1 MAEGSVGCAGTRGV
15 RLPHHDL
22 GTALDKDGV
31 YVMFETNE
39 GDTPRILT
47 SQFTEAWLSPNRGS
61 VPVSWA
67 VDPYLAEL
75 FPELWNFYAASKS
88 THPFS
93 VLYIQFQSR

>member
-1 MAEGSVGCAGTRGV
+1 V

-22 GTALDKDGV
+22 GTTLDKDGV

-88 THPFS
+88 TGAFS
-93 VLYIQFQSR
+93 V